1 MIRDLIVKF
10 LREEGYVPNVDERG
24 NVTFK
29 ADGRFFVYFYD
40 QNDEEFF
47 QLGMPSMADVTPE
60 NREMMLEICNEM
72 NYGIKVVK
80 TMIIGQSVWGVFEG
94 IFDSTPEFGEIIP
107 RAIKMLIDNQQSF
120 FEKID

>member
-1 MIRDLIVKF
+1 M
-10 LREEGYVPNVDERG
+10 PNVDERG

-94 IFDSTPEFGEIIP
+94 IFDSTHEFGEIIP